1 MTTMQPLTATVSPL
15 WEALDQCKIDL
26 LQAADVNNV
35 SPALMFSVM
44 RDWADRNLQAEIPQ

>member
-1 MTTMQPLTATVSPL
+1 MQSLTAKVSPIC
-15 WEALDQCKIDL
+15 EALDQCKIDL

-44 RDWADRNLQAEIPQ
+44 RDWADRNLQDQIPS

>member
-1 MTTMQPLTATVSPL
+1 MQPLTATVTPL